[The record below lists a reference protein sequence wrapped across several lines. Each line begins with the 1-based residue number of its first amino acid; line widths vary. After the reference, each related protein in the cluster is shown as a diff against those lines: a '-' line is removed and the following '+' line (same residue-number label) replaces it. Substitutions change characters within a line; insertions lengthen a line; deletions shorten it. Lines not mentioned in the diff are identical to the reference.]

1 MTTLS
6 LFSLIKELLIAIARA
21 YPALVTLLVLINV
34 INDYNNISAMF
45 AVLLLLCEFINPFLK
60 DISRAFMGN
69 KTYPILGNGNRPPGA
84 MNCGLY
90 ANGKKATS
98 YGMPSGH
105 AQIAVTFAAYIILTI
120 FGVFECSK
128 TNKVNDVASTHPACI
143 TPCSLTNSCF
153 SYIIPAKYLSNNK
166 KYIVSAILI
175 AITLA
180 VMYSR
185 IALGCHTI
193 QQVIVGGII
202 GLLITVIFK
211 MNEHKILKKVIN

>member
-1 MTTLS
+1 ML
-6 LFSLIKELLIAIARA
+6 LIKELLIAIARA
-21 YPALVTLLVLINV
+21 YPAIVTILVLINV

-60 DISRAFMGN
+60 DMSRIIMGN

-98 YGMPSGH
+98 FGMPSGH

-120 FGVFECSK
+120 FGVFSCPNTNESK
-128 TNKVNDVASTHPACI
+128 NVASTHPACI
-143 TPCSLTNSCF
+143 TPCYPKNNCF
-153 SYIIPAKYLSNNK
+153 SYIIPVKYLSKNN

-193 QQVIVGGII
+193 QQVIVGGLI
-202 GLLITVIFK
+202 GILITVIFK
-211 MNEHKILKKVIN
+211 MNENKILKKVIN